1 MELSLF
7 YCLYDTLLF
16 FLLLMSSKLKNVIYA
31 VGNFFFVVGDEDKA
45 FVWLGGKGGNHL

>member
-16 FLLLMSSKLKNVIYA
+16 FLPLMSCKLKDVIYA
-31 VGNFFFVVGDEDKA
+31 VGDFFFVVGNEDKA
-45 FVWLGGKGGNHL
+45 LVWLGGKGGNHL

>member
-16 FLLLMSSKLKNVIYA
+16 FLPLMSCKFKNVIYA
-31 VGNFFFVVGDEDKA
+31 VGDFFLVVGNEDKA
-45 FVWLGGKGGNHL
+45 FVGLGGKGGNHP